1 MSMHAGSPLASR
13 QVLCEKLLSRVQ
25 RTLGPRAARALPL
38 SVLGALAAFATPAAH
53 AQDSA
58 PLHVAVS
65 VPPIAWMVDQLAGEH
80 VEITTL
86 VKPGDSPHAY
96 DPTPRQ
102 VAELSTVPLYL
113 AIGVPFE
120 QVWLPRLVKNNAEMQ
135 VVHLEEGLNTRH
147 FGSGEAHDHG
157 HDEAHAHEQD
167 AHHDGDH
174 DDHDEHDEHHD
185 EHADHEAH
193 EEHHGEHEGHE
204 EHHGEHH
211 DEHADH
217 QEHGA
222 QHDEDED
229 LGEADPHL
237 WLDPQRMQTVV
248 ERAAEVLEARLP
260 QHASEIDANE
270 QRLLK
275 TLSELDAQIA
285 QTLAPYKGRN
295 FLIFH
300 PSFGYFADRYS
311 LEQHAIE
318 VSGRE
323 PTPREM
329 ATLITRAKDEN
340 IGTIFVSGQFSQ
352 TAAKRIASSL
362 EAEVAVLDPLAEDY
376 LDNLKHAT
384 EALKAGF
391 ELTDSQ

>member
-1 MSMHAGSPLASR
+1 MSMYAGFPLALR
-13 QVLCEKLLSRVQ
+13 QTLREKLLSRVQ
-25 RTLGPRAARALPL
+25 PVLGPRIVRGLPL
-38 SVLGALAAFATPAAH
+38 SVLSALAVFATPAAH

-65 VPPIAWMVDQLAGEH
+65 VPPIEWMVEQLAGEH
-80 VEITTL
+80 VEVTTL
-86 VKPGDSPHAY
+86 VKPGDNPHAY

-120 QVWLPRLVKNNAEMQ
+120 QVWLPRLAKNNAEMQ

-147 FGSGEAHDHG
+147 FGSGEAHH
-157 HDEAHAHEQD
+157 HDEHA
-167 AHHDGDH
+167 
-174 DDHDEHDEHHD
+174 DHDEHDEHEHADHDEHDEHAHDEHHD
-185 EHADHEAH
+185 EHADHE
-193 EEHHGEHEGHE
+193 E
-204 EHHGEHH
+204 HGEHH
-211 DEHADH
+211 DEH
-217 QEHGA
+217 EHDA
-222 QHDEDED
+222 

-248 ERAAEVLEARLP
+248 ERAAKVLEQRLP
-260 QHASEIDANE
+260 EHASEIDANE
-270 QRLLK
+270 QRLLT

-329 ATLITRAKDEN
+329 ATLITRAKEEN

-362 EAEVAVLDPLAEDY
+362 QAEVAVLDPLAEDY

-384 EALKAGF
+384 AALKAGF